1 MFQESCAQPE
11 VTIFHLGRSSSFHR
25 KTQRYYYVYSLRRS
39 LDSAISLHYCS
50 LTAFC
55 KVRELEKAR
64 LEKKKKMK
72 LALYRKRSPLVRR
85 EGAAVRLVRCCAKS
99 RRE

>member
-39 LDSAISLHYCS
+39 QDSAISLHYCS

-55 KVRELEKAR
+55 KVREFEKVR
-64 LEKKKKMK
+64 LEKKKNETGT
-72 LALYRKRSPLVRR
+72 LQEEIIFSEVRR
-85 EGAAVRLVRCCAKS
+85 GSSQISEVLC
-99 RRE
+99 

>member
-39 LDSAISLHYCS
+39 QDSAISLHYCS

-64 LEKKKKMK
+64 LEKKKNETGT
-72 LALYRKRSPLVRR
+72 LQEEITFSEARR
-85 EGAAVRLVRCCAKS
+85 GSSQISEVLC
-99 RRE
+99 

>member
-11 VTIFHLGRSSSFHR
+11 VTIFHLVRSSSFHR

-39 LDSAISLHYCS
+39 QDSAISLHYCS

-64 LEKKKKMK
+64 IEKKKKK
-72 LALYRKRSPLVRR
+72 
-85 EGAAVRLVRCCAKS
+85 
-99 RRE
+99 